1 MDPDLRADEDSS
13 FTARLKFRDA
23 ARRAVKDKSV
33 RNACFSC
40 EDEEE
45 MKVIN
50 KIIDSD

>member
-40 EDEEE
+40 EDEEHH
-45 MKVIN
+45 
-50 KIIDSD
+50 